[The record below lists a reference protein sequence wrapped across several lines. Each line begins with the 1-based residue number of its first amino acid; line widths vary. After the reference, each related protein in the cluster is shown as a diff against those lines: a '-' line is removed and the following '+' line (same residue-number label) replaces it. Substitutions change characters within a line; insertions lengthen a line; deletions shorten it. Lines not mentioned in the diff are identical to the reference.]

1 MKLKELIEKV
11 VKEPH
16 NQSSTDPQE
25 LAELFGFYG
34 ILHIDDYQAFDS
46 RMTGYWI
53 HATMDS
59 DTWVGLE
66 AHFLDGEFVML
77 RGQKGRKSDVQIEFK
92 DKEAKEKVKE
102 FIFSY
107 IEDEDNINYIKNINE
122 EMYFGVPASYSDEL
136 LTDKLYDKEG
146 NEFKIIEKFPRDNDF
161 EKRKIVKVL
170 DKNNNE
176 YEKKLY
182 DLLIPYRIN

>member
-11 VKEPH
+11 IKEPY
-16 NQSSTDPQE
+16 NQTSTDPQE

-34 ILHIDDYQAFDS
+34 ILHIDDYQAFDN

-77 RGQKGRKSDVQIEFK
+77 RTQTGRKSDENYEFK
-92 DKEAKEKVKE
+92 DVESKNKVKN

-107 IEDEDNINYIKNINE
+107 INEEDNFQYIENLDE
-122 EMYFGVPASYSDEL
+122 EMN
-136 LTDKLYDKEG
+136 EG
-146 NEFKIIEKFPRDNDF
+146 I
-161 EKRKIVKVL
+161 
-170 DKNNNE
+170 
-176 YEKKLY
+176 
-182 DLLIPYRIN
+182 